1 MTTNLKNA
9 INIHR
14 QKAEWE
20 EIIPLAHEIL
30 SRDPGDLPAL
40 RSLADAYEKTDQQQ
54 KAAETWRLL
63 VDRHH
68 EITPFARKLGLAL
81 KAQAD
86 PAARGYLEQA
96 LISAIDRKNL
106 AEVEEIWLELVEL
119 GSARASF
126 FVDFAQRLAGRRE
139 KERAGELLLI
149 FMESAKLDP
158 QDRLRCLRCIVEFLP
173 ERQASFRDTILKA
186 YQEVYA
192 DRPDLSKLLDL
203 AHIKTTDTV
212 LEAMVELDRYLKF
225 GEGQFFYHSGWGAG
239 KVRRIDPGQQRVF
252 VDFAK
257 KKEHLLTL
265 EMADKS
271 LIPIPANDLRALWL
285 ESEEKVRRMSEESP
299 IDLIKAALIS
309 MGGKANAKELKDA
322 LLERPIPESG
332 WSKWWSTVSKQ
343 LKDDHYIEVTGGA
356 LKTFT
361 LREAP
366 EGPDEE
372 YARRFR
378 ECRTLRGRLDIL
390 ADYRSHRRGD
400 CQTSILTQMVNDLIS
415 KASQTRSDSE
425 AIEAVFVAEE
435 LSGQVKVN
443 RSHLD
448 QIIQPVLADLDRAV
462 NALEGMRSVSLQTR
476 WFGMMEESLREQLAN
491 AYERLLFDGPDSIR
505 DLVAEHVAKN
515 HEEGVLE
522 GLFRKVRPIFRDA
535 SGLFIWF
542 ARRLLAS
549 REAAEQAG
557 ITRPALIEHLV
568 GLHEVL
574 SYRSKTTKKDAS
586 QELSS
591 RMSDIRQI
599 FKRSGFKRLR
609 EIMTETDVTTAR
621 QLMKTTEG
629 AVGIEDRIRKEITG
643 YLSAHFHDQLTGS
656 TDGAMDGP
664 AAPLPTRLL
673 CLAENLEA
681 KQAQL
686 KQLKEIDIPRNSKEI
701 DAARQLGDLRENA
714 EYHAAKERQGVLL
727 SLVNTLQEELG
738 RATSVREEE
747 FARDSALFGSKVQ
760 IRIGDMERTV
770 ILLGPWES
778 DPDMGIL
785 SYESP
790 LGQALWGHRP
800 GDTFEFSSGGNPSPV
815 EVLSV
820 EAWNPQQTPV
830 QESS

>member
-9 INIHR
+9 INVHR
-14 QKAEWE
+14 QKAEWD
-20 EIIPLAHEIL
+20 EIIPLAREIL
-30 SRDPGDLPAL
+30 SKDPGDLAAL
-40 RSLADAYEKTDQQQ
+40 RSLADAYEKTDEIA
-54 KAAETWRLL
+54 KATDTWRLL

-68 EITPFARKLGLAL
+68 EVTPFARKLGLAL
-81 KAQAD
+81 KAQGD
-86 PAARGYLEQA
+86 PAASGYLEQA
-96 LISAIDRKNL
+96 LITAIDRKHL
-106 AEVEEIWLELVEL
+106 AEVEEIWLELVEM
-119 GSARASF
+119 GSARAAF

-149 FMESAKLDP
+149 FMESAKLDA
-158 QDRLRCLRCIVEFLP
+158 QDRLRCLRCIVEYLP
-173 ERQASFRDTILKA
+173 ERQTSFRDIIIKT
-186 YQEVYA
+186 YQEAYS
-192 DRPDLSKLLDL
+192 DRPDLAKLTDL
-203 AHIKTTDTV
+203 AKIASAESV
-212 LEAMVELDRYLKF
+212 LDAMVELDRFLKF

-239 KVRRIDPGQQRVF
+239 KIRRIDPGQQRVF

-271 LIPIPANDLRALWL
+271 LTPIPDNDLRALWL
-285 ESEEKVRRMSEESP
+285 ESEDKVRQMAEECP
-299 IDLIKAALIS
+299 VDLVKSALLS
-309 MGGKANAKELKDA
+309 MGGKANAKELKDT
-322 LLERPIPESG
+322 LLNHPVTEAV
-332 WSKWWSTVSKQ
+332 WSKWWTSVSKQ

-361 LREAP
+361 LRAAP

-390 ADYRSHRRGD
+390 ADYRAHRRSD
-400 CQTSILTQMVNDLIS
+400 CQPAILTQMVTDLIS

-425 AIEAVFVAEE
+425 ALEAVFVADE
-435 LSGQVKVN
+435 LSSQIKVN
-443 RSHLD
+443 RAHLD
-448 QIIQPVLADLDRAV
+448 QIVNPVLEDLDRAV
-462 NALEGMRSVSLQTR
+462 NALEGMKSVSLQTR
-476 WFGMMEESLREQLAN
+476 WFTLMENVLRDQITE

-505 DLVAEHVAKN
+505 DLVAEHVAQN

-522 GLFRKVRPIFRDA
+522 GLFRKVRPIFRDS

-549 REAAEQAG
+549 REAAEQMG
-557 ITRPALIEHLV
+557 ITRPAIIEHLV

-574 SYRSKTTKKDAS
+574 NYRSKTTKKNDS
-586 QELSS
+586 QTLRAE
-591 RMSDIRQI
+591 MSDIRQI
-599 FKRSGFKRLR
+599 LKRSGFKRLR
-609 EIMTETDVTTAR
+609 EIMTETDITTAR

-643 YLSAHFHDQLTGS
+643 YLSAHFHDALS
-656 TDGAMDGP
+656 TTAESETSGP
-664 AAPLPTRLL
+664 VAPLPSRLL
-673 CLAENLEA
+673 CLVESLDA

-686 KQLKEIDIPRNSKEI
+686 KQLKEVDIPQNSREI

-747 FARDSALFGSKVQ
+747 FATEAALYGSK
-760 IRIGDMERTV
+760 IRMHIGDMDREVT
-770 ILLGPWES
+770 ILGPWES
-778 DPDMGIL
+778 NPDKEIL

-790 LGQALWGHRP
+790 LGQALWGRRT
-800 GDTFEFSSGGNPSPV
+800 GETFVFSSGGNTVPV
-815 EVLSV
+815 EILSV
-820 EAWNPQQTPV
+820 EAWNPAEIPI
-830 QESS
+830 QE

>member
-9 INIHR
+9 INVHR

-20 EIIPLAHEIL
+20 EIIPLAREIL
-30 SRDPGDLPAL
+30 SKDPGDLAAL
-40 RSLADAYEKTDQQQ
+40 RSLADAYEKTDQQP

-81 KAQAD
+81 KSQGD
-86 PAARGYLEQA
+86 NAARGYLEQA
-96 LISAIDRKNL
+96 LISAIDRKHL

-149 FMESAKLDP
+149 FMESAKLGSE
-158 QDRLRCLRCIVEFLP
+158 DRLRCLRCIVEFLP
-173 ERQASFRDTILKA
+173 ERQTSFRDTILKA
-186 YQEVYA
+186 YQEVYS
-192 DRPDLSKLLDL
+192 DRPDLPKLVDL
-203 AHIKTTDTV
+203 AHIATSESV
-212 LEAMVELDRYLKF
+212 LESMIELDRFLKF

-239 KVRRIDPGQQRVF
+239 KIRRIDPGQQRVF

-257 KKEHLLTL
+257 KKDHLLTL

-271 LIPIPANDLRALWL
+271 LTPIPAHDLRALLL
-285 ESEEKVRRMSEESP
+285 ENEDKVRQMAEECP
-299 IDLIKAALIS
+299 VDLVKSALIS
-309 MGGKANAKELKDA
+309 MGGKANAKEVKDA
-322 LLERPIPESG
+322 LLERPVPEAG
-332 WSKWWSTVSKQ
+332 WSKWWTSVSKK

-390 ADYRSHRRGD
+390 SDYRSHRRSE
-400 CQTSILTQMVNDLIS
+400 CQPAILSQMVTDLIS
-415 KASQTRSDSE
+415 KASQTHSDSE
-425 AIEAVFVAEE
+425 AIEAVFVADE
-435 LSGQVKVN
+435 LSSQVKVN
-443 RSHLD
+443 RTHLD
-448 QIIQPVLADLDRAV
+448 QIITPVLADLDRAV
-462 NALEGMRSVSLQTR
+462 NALEGMRSVSLQSR
-476 WFGMMEESLREQLAN
+476 WFTMMEEALREQLAD

-505 DLVAEHVAKN
+505 DLVAEHVARS

-522 GLFRKVRPIFRDA
+522 NLFRKVRPIFRDA

-549 REAAEQAG
+549 PEAAEQAG
-557 ITRPALIEHLV
+557 ITRPSLIEHLV

-574 SYRSKTTKKDAS
+574 GYRSKTTKKDAS
-586 QELSS
+586 QEL
-591 RMSDIRQI
+591 RAQMSDIRQT

-609 EIMTETDVTTAR
+609 EIMTETDITTAR

-643 YLSAHFHDQLTGS
+643 YLSVHFHDQLTATS
-656 TDGAMDGP
+656 ENAPPGP

-673 CLAENLEA
+673 CLEENLEA
-681 KQAQL
+681 KHAQL
-686 KQLKEIDIPRNSKEI
+686 KQLKEIDIPKNSKEI

-747 FARDSALFGSKVQ
+747 FTKDTALFGSRLRV
-760 IRIGDMERTV
+760 RIGDSERTI

-778 DPDMGIL
+778 NPDQDIL

-790 LGQALWGHRP
+790 LGQALWGHRA
-800 GDTFEFSSGGNPSPV
+800 GDTFDFTSGGNPTPV
-815 EVLSV
+815 EILSV
-820 EAWNPQQTPV
+820 ESWNPSTTV
-830 QESS
+830 NET